1 MSSELYIGLMTGTS
15 VDGID
20 AVLVRIDD
28 DSVTLLGSHS
38 EPIPD
43 PVRADILAL
52 CQPGNGEIDLC
63 GSVSQTLGCLY
74 ANACHALLLTC
85 GIAAS
90 AIRAIGCHGQTVRHR
105 PGTQGFSLQ
114 LVCADTLAVKTG
126 IPVVHNF
133 RNKDMVLG
141 GQGAPLVPPFHRQQ
155 FGRSGERLAVINIGG
170 MANASLLEGRTLLGG
185 FDTGP
190 GNVLMDDWIARQG
203 LGPFDRNGD
212 WAASGRVDPGL
223 LSTLLSDPY
232 FSLPPPKSTGREH
245 FNAQWL
251 TSRLPAQTR
260 PADIQATLAE
270 LTARSIADALAAFR
284 PDALLICGGGAHND
298 YLLQRLHALTDVAV
312 NTTEKAG
319 LHPDWVE
326 AAAFAWLAWARWN
339 EKPGNAPVV
348 TGASR
353 EAILGQVTL
362 P

>member
-1 MSSELYIGLMTGTS
+1 MWTM
-15 VDGID
+15 
-20 AVLVRIDD
+20 
-28 DSVTLLGSHS
+28 
-38 EPIPD
+38 
-43 PVRADILAL
+43 
-52 CQPGNGEIDLC
+52 
-63 GSVSQTLGCLY
+63 
-74 ANACHALLLTC
+74 
-85 GIAAS
+85 
-90 AIRAIGCHGQTVRHR
+90 
-105 PGTQGFSLQ
+105 
-114 LVCADTLAVKTG
+114 
-126 IPVVHNF
+126 
-133 RNKDMVLG
+133 
-141 GQGAPLVPPFHRQQ
+141 PLPAKSWKPTRF
-155 FGRSGERLAVINIGG
+155 
-170 MANASLLEGRTLLGG
+170 M
-185 FDTGP
+185 
-190 GNVLMDDWIARQG
+190 
-203 LGPFDRNGD
+203 
-212 WAASGRVDPGL
+212 
-223 LSTLLSDPY
+223 Y
-232 FSLPPPKSTGREH
+232 FSQPPPKSTGREH

-298 YLLQRLHALTDVAV
+298 YVLQRLHALTDVAV